1 MVKRAEK
8 ILHNADYKH
17 RRIRTLGLLSVMG
30 LGLAWNMQASAEG
43 NPDEGHLHLIAHQVD
58 SAHIDGGITWYLQAT
73 DGAPQNATDL
83 SYSMDIGLEAPVSKH
98 GKAVIAL
105 EAGDGLGVDA
115 TLGSLSTAN
124 YDAFLTNI
132 LQNIQGGNHTN
143 LVVPSVSQAYYEG
156 QYLEDGMM
164 VSVGK
169 LDVHSYYDDN
179 AYANDETDQFMSG
192 IFVRSAGTSYAEL
205 DQYYAPGIALLF
217 SVTKAI
223 DLTLIA
229 ANGNGDGFN
238 NIFDYMYLVGQVD
251 FKPRLAGRDGNY
263 RFYAIYDARNNAYT
277 EISTGKT
284 TTNTAWGLSFD
295 QSLMDGV
302 GLFARYSS
310 QDDDIAE
317 NIVKSSWSLGTL
329 LEGALWGREKDT
341 VGIGYGSVN
350 LNDKANLATALG
362 TSNTGDEAHTE
373 LFYKVGFSDHFTLTA
388 DLQVITNNGGNAAA
402 DTVTVAGVRGQLN
415 L

>member
-1 MVKRAEK
+1 MREEK
-8 ILHNADYKH
+8 ILHNADYKR

-30 LGLAWNMQASAEG
+30 FGLAWNMQASAEE
-43 NPDEGHLHLIAHQVD
+43 NPDEGHLITHQIGGV
-58 SAHIDGGITWYLQAT
+58 HIDGGITWFLQAT

-83 SYSMDIGLEAPVSKH
+83 SYSMDLGLEAPVSKH
-98 GKAVIAL
+98 GKSVIAL

-124 YDAFLTNI
+124 YDAFYTN
-132 LQNIQGGNHTN
+132 LQDIQSGNHTN

-156 QYLEDGMM
+156 QYLEGGMM

-169 LDVHSYYDDN
+169 LDVHGYYDDN
-179 AYANDETDQFMSG
+179 AYANDETDQFMSA

-205 DQYYAPGIALLF
+205 DQYYAPGIALLY
-217 SVTKAI
+217 SATQAI
-223 DLTLIA
+223 DITFIA
-229 ANGNGDGFN
+229 ANGNSDGFN

-263 RFYAIYDARNNAYT
+263 RFYAISDARNNAYT
-277 EISTGKT
+277 EISTAKT
-284 TTNTAWGLSFD
+284 TSNTAWGLSFD
-295 QSLMDGV
+295 QSVADGI
-302 GLFARYSS
+302 GLFARYSA
-310 QDDDIAE
+310 QDDGIAQ

-341 VGIGYGSVN
+341 VGIGYGSVK

-388 DLQVITNNGGNAAA
+388 DVQVITNNGGNAAA

>member
-1 MVKRAEK
+1 MREEK
-8 ILHNADYKH
+8 ILHNADYKR

-30 LGLAWNMQASAEG
+30 FGLAWNMQASAEE
-43 NPDEGHLHLIAHQVD
+43 NPDEGHLITHQIGGV
-58 SAHIDGGITWYLQAT
+58 HIDGGITWFLQAT

-83 SYSMDIGLEAPVSKH
+83 SYSMDLGLEAPVSKH

-124 YDAFLTNI
+124 YDAFYTN
-132 LQNIQGGNHTN
+132 LQDIQSGNHTN

-156 QYLEDGMM
+156 QYLEGGMM

-169 LDVHSYYDDN
+169 LDVHGYYDDN
-179 AYANDETDQFMSG
+179 AYANDETDQFMSA

-205 DQYYAPGIALLF
+205 DQYYAPGIALLY
-217 SVTKAI
+217 SATQAI
-223 DLTLIA
+223 DITFIA
-229 ANGNGDGFN
+229 ANGNSDGFN

-263 RFYAIYDARNNAYT
+263 RFYAISDARNNAYT
-277 EISTGKT
+277 EISTAKT
-284 TTNTAWGLSFD
+284 TSNTAWGLSFD
-295 QSLMDGV
+295 QSVADGI
-302 GLFARYSS
+302 GLFARYSA
-310 QDDDIAE
+310 QDDGIAQ

-341 VGIGYGSVN
+341 VGIGYGSVK

-388 DLQVITNNGGNAAA
+388 DVQVITNNGGNAAA